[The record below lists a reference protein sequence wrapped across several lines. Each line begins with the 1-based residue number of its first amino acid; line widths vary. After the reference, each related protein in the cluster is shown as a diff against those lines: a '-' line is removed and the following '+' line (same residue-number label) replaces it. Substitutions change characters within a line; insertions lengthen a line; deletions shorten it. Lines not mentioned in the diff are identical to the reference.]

1 MIGAS
6 ATGTIP
12 LTADFA
18 ELSSVVVF
26 ARVDFRD
33 LENDFARLVVHYI
46 NRGAMLLVTIGALFD
61 ESGEVDSTHFAII
74 GEDFLAVGKI
84 DDYFEHF
91 IFPLFPLVLLL
102 YHIQT
107 DLSIDF

>member
-6 ATGTIP
+6 ATGSIP
-12 LTADFA
+12 LTEDIAK
-18 ELSSVVVF
+18 LSCGVVF
-26 ARVDFRD
+26 AGVDCRD
-33 LENDFARLVVHYI
+33 LEDDFARLVVHNI
-46 NRGAMLLVTIGALFD
+46 NRGAILFVAIGALSK

-91 IFPLFPLVLLL
+91 GVSF
-102 YHIQT
+102 
-107 DLSIDF
+107 LS